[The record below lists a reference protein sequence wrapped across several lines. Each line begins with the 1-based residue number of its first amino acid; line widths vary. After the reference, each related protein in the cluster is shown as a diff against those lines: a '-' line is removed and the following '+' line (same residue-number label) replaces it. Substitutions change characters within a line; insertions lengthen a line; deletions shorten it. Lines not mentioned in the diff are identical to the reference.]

1 MAKHPVSCF
10 QLELGAQG
18 RKGTAGFE
26 DFLPAPFVLQ
36 GWAEGGRWGTARRGS
51 APRLSAEQAHGA
63 GVVCTLMISSGSAA
77 GKGCVL
83 KVVRRAEEGGRQ
95 L

>member
-1 MAKHPVSCF
+1 MTKHPVSCF

-26 DFLPAPFVLQ
+26 DFLPAPFALQ
-36 GWAEGGRWGTARRGS
+36 GRAEGGRWGSAKRGS
-51 APRLSAEQAHGA
+51 TPCLSAKQAHGA
-63 GVVCTLMISSGSAA
+63 GAVCTLMISFGSAA
-77 GKGCVL
+77 GKGCGL